1 MAGIAFFAPDQGVYD
16 MAKEVL
22 AENPGNISLLKKI
35 EGGPDAV
42 AEARKAVSD
51 GITIIIARGRQARL
65 IEQYTNITV
74 IHIVLT
80 AQEMGLLVMDLKEK
94 IGKEHPRIGLVGDPN
109 MFCDTT
115 CFDQLFGVQ
124 LFRYYLDEGY
134 NFQKVLTD
142 GIFEELDGIIGGADV
157 LAYTKNFRN
166 DNIASGYF
174 YSTMESVRNA
184 IIQAEALYQAIQK
197 EKSNSVRFAAAM
209 EGAVNGMLQVDKK
222 GAITVMN
229 HAMELMLRQSITD
242 VKGKAVTAVLGDMD
256 KKEVEKVL
264 GSTKETYCSIACI
277 GRERVMIMMTPI
289 VIADQADGA
298 IISCNKIKRP
308 VSADETKRMKDQYL
322 CGYIAKHS
330 FSDIEYLSQGMPKTV
345 QLAKCYAISDSPV
358 IIWGNPGD
366 EREEMAQAIHNHSLR
381 KSGAYISVNIAG
393 LSDEAQIDLLF
404 GKRFLNPDSR
414 EQTKGALL
422 AAENGTLCINAL
434 DKMGTRTQYFLNNI
448 IQNNTLLYND
458 LDRIQNVN
466 TRLIGTTTK
475 DMRKLLEMGLF
486 RDDLYYAFCSMALRI
501 PPLRERKQ
509 DIERLVTIYI
519 SHYVEKYSTFH
530 VLTDNAKRILIE
542 YSWKGNLVQLKHF
555 CERCVLTSGR
565 RIMTDRYV
573 MELLEELDGREEQV
587 PGLEAGNRNMEEA
600 DRELLYL
607 TLQKYN
613 GNKTLTAK
621 ALDIST
627 TTLWRRLKKY
637 GID

>member
-573 MELLEELDGREEQV
+573 MELLEELYGREEQV

-600 DRELLYL
+600 DRELLCL

>member
-1 MAGIAFFAPDQGVYD
+1 MAGIAFFAPDQDVYD

-573 MELLEELDGREEQV
+573 MELLEELYGREEQV

>member
-22 AENPGNISLLKKI
+22 EKKPGNISLLKKI

-519 SHYVEKYSTFH
+519 SHYVEEYSTFH

-573 MELLEELDGREEQV
+573 MELLEELYGREEQV

>member
-184 IIQAEALYQAIQK
+184 IILAEALYQAIQK

-573 MELLEELDGREEQV
+573 MELLEELYGREEQV

>member
-22 AENPGNISLLKKI
+22 AENPGNISFLKKI

-573 MELLEELDGREEQV
+573 MELLEELYGREEQV

>member
-573 MELLEELDGREEQV
+573 MELLEELYGREEQV

>member
-277 GRERVMIMMTPI
+277 GQERVMIMMTPI

-573 MELLEELDGREEQV
+573 MELLEELYGREEQV

>member
-166 DNIASGYF
+166 DNIALGYF

-573 MELLEELDGREEQV
+573 MELLEELYGREEQV

>member
-1 MAGIAFFAPDQGVYD
+1 MAGIAFFAPDQRVYD

-142 GIFEELDGIIGGADV
+142 GIFEELDGIIGGADM

-242 VKGKAVTAVLGDMD
+242 VKGKAVTAVLGDME

-573 MELLEELDGREEQV
+573 MELLEELYGREEQV

>member
-209 EGAVNGMLQVDKK
+209 EGTVNGMLQVDKK

-573 MELLEELDGREEQV
+573 MELLEELYGREEQV

>member
-1 MAGIAFFAPDQGVYD
+1 M
-16 MAKEVL
+16 
-22 AENPGNISLLKKI
+22 
-35 EGGPDAV
+35 

-573 MELLEELDGREEQV
+573 MELLEELYGREEQV

>member
-393 LSDEAQIDLLF
+393 LSDEAQINLLF

-573 MELLEELDGREEQV
+573 MELLEELYGREEQV

>member
-542 YSWKGNLVQLKHF
+542 YSWKGNLVQLKYF

-573 MELLEELDGREEQV
+573 MELLEELYGREEQV

>member
-142 GIFEELDGIIGGADV
+142 GIFEELDGIIGGADM

-573 MELLEELDGREEQV
+573 MELLEELYGREEQV

>member
-1 MAGIAFFAPDQGVYD
+1 M
-16 MAKEVL
+16 
-22 AENPGNISLLKKI
+22 
-35 EGGPDAV
+35 

-277 GRERVMIMMTPI
+277 GQERVMIMMTPI

-573 MELLEELDGREEQV
+573 MELLEELYGREEQV

>member
-256 KKEVEKVL
+256 KKEVDKVL

-573 MELLEELDGREEQV
+573 MELLEELYGREEQV

-600 DRELLYL
+600 DRQLLYL

>member
-80 AQEMGLLVMDLKEK
+80 VQEMGLLVMDLKEK

-573 MELLEELDGREEQV
+573 MELLEELYGREEQV

>member
-289 VIADQADGA
+289 VIGDQADGA
-298 IISCNKIKRP
+298 IFSCNKIKRP

-573 MELLEELDGREEQV
+573 MELLGELYGREEQV

>member
-530 VLTDNAKRILIE
+530 VLTDNAKGILIE

-573 MELLEELDGREEQV
+573 MELLEELYGREEQV

>member
-16 MAKEVL
+16 MTKEVL

-573 MELLEELDGREEQV
+573 MELLEELYGREEQV

>member
-142 GIFEELDGIIGGADV
+142 GIFEELDGIIG
-157 LAYTKNFRN
+157 N

-573 MELLEELDGREEQV
+573 MELLEELYGREEQV

>member
-229 HAMELMLRQSITD
+229 HAMEPMLRQSITD

-573 MELLEELDGREEQV
+573 MELLEELYGREEQV

>member
-197 EKSNSVRFAAAM
+197 EKSNSVRFATAM

-573 MELLEELDGREEQV
+573 MELLEELYGREEQV

>member
-142 GIFEELDGIIGGADV
+142 GIFEELDGIIGGAGV

-573 MELLEELDGREEQV
+573 MELLEELYGREEQV

-600 DRELLYL
+600 DRELLCL

>member
-422 AAENGTLCINAL
+422 AAENGTLCIKAL

-573 MELLEELDGREEQV
+573 MELLEELYGREEQV

>member
-501 PPLRERKQ
+501 PPMRERKQ

-573 MELLEELDGREEQV
+573 MELLEELYGREEQV

>member
-74 IHIVLT
+74 IQIVLT

-222 GAITVMN
+222 GAITGMN

-414 EQTKGALL
+414 EQTNGALL

-573 MELLEELDGREEQV
+573 MELLEELYGREEQV

>member
-1 MAGIAFFAPDQGVYD
+1 
-16 MAKEVL
+16 
-22 AENPGNISLLKKI
+22 
-35 EGGPDAV
+35 
-42 AEARKAVSD
+42 
-51 GITIIIARGRQARL
+51 
-65 IEQYTNITV
+65 
-74 IHIVLT
+74 
-80 AQEMGLLVMDLKEK
+80 
-94 IGKEHPRIGLVGDPN
+94 

-184 IIQAEALYQAIQK
+184 IIQAEALYQAIQT

-573 MELLEELDGREEQV
+573 MELLEELYGREEQV

>member
-573 MELLEELDGREEQV
+573 MELLEELYGREEQV
-587 PGLEAGNRNMEEA
+587 PGLEAGNRNMKEA

>member
-1 MAGIAFFAPDQGVYD
+1 MAGIAFFDQGVYD

-573 MELLEELDGREEQV
+573 MELLEELYGREEQV

-600 DRELLYL
+600 DRELLCL

>member
-94 IGKEHPRIGLVGDPN
+94 IGKEHPRIGLGDPN

-573 MELLEELDGREEQV
+573 MELLEELYGREEQV

>member
-94 IGKEHPRIGLVGDPN
+94 IGKEHPRIGLVGDHN

-166 DNIASGYF
+166 DNIASGYL

-573 MELLEELDGREEQV
+573 MELLEELYGREEQV

>member
-573 MELLEELDGREEQV
+573 MEILEELYGREEQV

>member
-22 AENPGNISLLKKI
+22 AENPGNISFLKKI

-434 DKMGTRTQYFLNNI
+434 DKMGTRTQYFLINI

-573 MELLEELDGREEQV
+573 MELLEELYGREEQV

>member
-458 LDRIQNVN
+458 LDWIQNVN

-573 MELLEELDGREEQV
+573 MELLEELYGREEQV

>member
-142 GIFEELDGIIGGADV
+142 GIFEELDGIIGGADM

-277 GRERVMIMMTPI
+277 GRERVLIMMTPFVI
-289 VIADQADGA
+289 VDLVLGV
-298 IISCNKIKRP
+298 IISCNNIKRP

-573 MELLEELDGREEQV
+573 MELLEELYGREEQV

>member
-542 YSWKGNLVQLKHF
+542 YSWKVNLVQLKHF

-573 MELLEELDGREEQV
+573 MELLEELYGREEQV

>member
-242 VKGKAVTAVLGDMD
+242 VKGEAVTAVLGDMD

-573 MELLEELDGREEQV
+573 MELLEELYGREEQV

>member
-330 FSDIEYLSQGMPKTV
+330 FSDIEYLSQRMPKTV

-573 MELLEELDGREEQV
+573 MELLEELYGREEQV